1 MKAIYQ
7 APIGGDRVVSL
18 TSVRCSR
25 VRFPGGAVLNCW
37 DGGAAETASMVDC
50 SRLTKVNHFC
60 NGM

>member
-25 VRFPGGAVLNCW
+25 VRFTGGAVLNCW
-37 DGGAAETASMVDC
+37 DGGAAETA
-50 SRLTKVNHFC
+50 
-60 NGM
+60 